1 MRRVICI
8 LVASILLLSLCSC
21 SSSNLDSS
29 VSFFYCR
36 TPDEYQ
42 YFKADGVIS
51 SEERDLTGHTNDLTY
66 LVSLYLAG
74 PLDEALTSPFPKKV
88 RLLDIRHVGQYI
100 DIELTDLGGSLS
112 DSEFSL
118 AAACLA
124 QTCMDFT
131 GSTSVTLKSGVR
143 NITITAENIVLHDN
157 LFQDSPKG
165 G

>member
-8 LVASILLLSLCSC
+8 LVAAILLLSLCGC

-42 YFKADGVIS
+42 YFKANGVIS
-51 SEERDLTGHTNDLTY
+51 SEERDLTGHTSDLHY
-66 LVSLYLAG
+66 MISLYLAG
-74 PLDEALTSPFPKKV
+74 PLEESLTSPFPKKT
-88 RLLDIRHVGQYI
+88 RLLDVRHAGQYI

-124 QTCMDFT
+124 QTCMNFT
-131 GSTSVTLKSGVR
+131 GSTSVTLKSGIR
-143 NITITAENIVLHDN
+143 NITITSDNIVLHDTIS
-157 LFQDSPKG
+157 QDSPKG